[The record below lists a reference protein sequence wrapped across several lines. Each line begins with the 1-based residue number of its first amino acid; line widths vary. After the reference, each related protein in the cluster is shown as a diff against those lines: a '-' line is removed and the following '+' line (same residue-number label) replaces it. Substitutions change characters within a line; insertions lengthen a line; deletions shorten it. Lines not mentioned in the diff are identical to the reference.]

1 MPENL
6 VNAAVTVTL
15 DGRELVLRYKALAF
29 IRYAEETEGDL
40 LADIRDLGA
49 LGEGMKAGGA
59 GAGKLFAKVRDVL
72 WAGLLHQQPD
82 VTRDEA
88 ARLFGLD
95 DLPALMPAIVKALT
109 GTLPTMPAGAE
120 PRPTKALAI
129 RPVRTSAATN
139 QPDRPRVRR
148 DGRLTDGSA
157 SGPSSAT
164 DAESAPQ
171 SSVV

>member
-40 LADIRDLGA
+40 LSDIRDLGA
-49 LGEGMKAGGA
+49 LGEGIKAGGA
-59 GAGKLFAKVRDVL
+59 GAGKLFGKVRDVL
-72 WAGLLHQQPD
+72 WAGLLHVQPD
-82 VTRDEA
+82 ITRDDA

-109 GTLPTMPAGAE
+109 GTLPVSPPGAE
-120 PRPTKALAI
+120 PRPTKAPS
-129 RPVRTSAATN
+129 R
-139 QPDRPRVRR
+139 RR
-148 DGRLTDGSA
+148 DGRSIDGSG

-164 DAESAPQ
+164 DAELQQQ
-171 SSVV
+171 SSAV